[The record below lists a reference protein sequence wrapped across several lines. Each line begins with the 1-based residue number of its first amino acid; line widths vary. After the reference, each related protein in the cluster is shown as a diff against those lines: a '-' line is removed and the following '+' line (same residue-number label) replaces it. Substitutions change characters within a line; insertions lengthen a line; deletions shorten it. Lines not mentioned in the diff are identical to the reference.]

1 MLQDGNEIYL
11 VIIAGTVML
20 LLLGMFIISFLF
32 FYQRKRNNYIVEQK
46 QQQAAFRQEIL
57 KAQVEMQ
64 EQTLAHISR
73 EIHDNITQV
82 LSFIKLSLA
91 ITGKNTEGETKAKI
105 DETRDLVAQ
114 TITDL
119 RDLSKSLS
127 FEHISACGLAQIIEE
142 EVNKIKKSGLV
153 DVSFI
158 QEGEAYALGDQ
169 HELVLFRIFQ
179 EALNNSLKHSGAG
192 HLKINLHYQ
201 PDLFNLS
208 LEDDGSGF
216 AAETLDN
223 KSGSGLKNIENRAAL
238 IGGVAIIDSSPGKGC
253 RVNVTLNPL
262 KLQLYTDG
270 ISHPDRLG

>member
-1 MLQDGNEIYL
+1 MFQEGNEIYV

-46 QQQAAFRQEIL
+46 QLQAAFRQEIL

-64 EQTLAHISR
+64 EQTLANVSR

-82 LSFIKLSLA
+82 LSFVKLTLG
-91 ITGKNTEGETKAKI
+91 ITSKNLEGDTRSKI
-105 DETRDLVAQ
+105 DETRELVAQ

-127 FEHISACGLAQIIEE
+127 FDHISAMGLSGIIEE
-142 EVNKIKKSGLV
+142 EVEKIRKSGLV
-153 DVSFI
+153 EVAFSL
-158 QEGEAYALGDQ
+158 EGNVYSLGEQ

-179 EALNNSLKHSGAG
+179 EALNNSFKHSGAS
-192 HLKINLHYQ
+192 HMKINLQYQ
-201 PDLFNLS
+201 PDLFNLT

-216 AAETLDN
+216 SIQTLDN
-223 KSGSGLKNIENRAAL
+223 KGGSGLRNIENRAAL
-238 IGGVAIIDSSPGKGC
+238 IGGTATIESAPGEGC
-253 RVNVTLNPL
+253 RVAVTLNPL

-270 ISHPDRLG
+270 SSHPDRLS